1 MAVLEGGG
9 SKGPEQLM
17 AQEHIRGWMLAQS
30 SATHVCSGH
39 LGTASTVLLPATAA
53 TRRPSLAPPCMLL
66 LARSLGAPP
75 PPPLLPCCARES
87 CGPRMRRESGGTV
100 ERLGDRTQ
108 LCLEGGIWGL
118 FLETTD

>member
-1 MAVLEGGG
+1 METPCAVRTGQMAVLEGGG

-17 AQEHIRGWMLAQS
+17 AQERIRGWMLAQS

-75 PPPLLPCCARES
+75 PPIPTPASLLCQRELWA
-87 CGPRMRRESGGTV
+87 ED
-100 ERLGDRTQ
+100 E
-108 LCLEGGIWGL
+108 EGVGALWRG
-118 FLETTD
+118 